1 MIQYICKYT
10 PIELFAGFGVK
21 CARREPKV
29 ESFELADGAAH
40 QNLCGFGRALLED
53 CLRNGTGELVL
64 VNCCDSIRRVYD
76 VLQQRGDSPF
86 LYLLDLPRCETA
98 CSRKRFAQALQ
109 QLSEAYAAYS
119 GLRFSYKRFCAAF
132 SSAAPSP
139 DAPYLSLLGAR
150 ASESLLGAV
159 QASSSLPV
167 QNDTC
172 TGRRDVFLPS
182 QALPEEA
189 FWEAY
194 AAALLGQTPCMRM
207 TNPSGRRRIT
217 ESPYLGGVIYHTV
230 KFCDYYDYE
239 YSVLKQGRL
248 PITKIETDY
257 TPPAPG
263 QLETRIE
270 AFLET
275 LPEAKP
281 QKPQEGSAKMDQ
293 NAIFAGID
301 SGSTSTNAVL
311 LSADKHILAY
321 CVVPTGARAGES
333 AHRALNAAL
342 QKAGRRREEIARTVT
357 TGYGRAH
364 IGEGDQG
371 VTEITCHAK
380 GAFFLNPQVRTVI
393 DIGGQDSKVIRLD
406 DAGRVTDFVMNDK
419 CAAGTGRFLDM
430 MARTLEMDVSH
441 MGEVDRGW
449 KEEITISSICTVFA
463 ESEVVSL
470 IAQNKRTADIVH
482 GLHKSVASKIGALLA
497 RVKAAGAYMMTGGV
511 AKNEGVRRAIE
522 EKTGEPL
529 LLSEEPQIC
538 GALGAAL
545 LALESWAKA

>member
-10 PIELFAGFGVK
+10 PLELFAGFGAE
-21 CARREPKV
+21 CIRREPKV
-29 ESFELADGAAH
+29 ESFELADGASH

-53 CLRNGTGELVL
+53 CLLNGAGELVL

-76 VLQQRGDSPF
+76 ILKEKGDSPF
-86 LYLLDLPRCETA
+86 LYLLDLPRCDTA
-98 CSRKRFAQALQ
+98 CAQKRFATELKHLAD
-109 QLSEAYAAYS
+109 AYAAYS
-119 GLRFSYKRFCAAF
+119 GYDFSLERFMQAF
-132 SSAAPSP
+132 EPQATPP
-139 DAPYLSLLGAR
+139 DKPYLSLFGAR
-150 ASESLLGAV
+150 AGDSLLKSV
-159 QASSSLPV
+159 QAYASLPV

-172 TGRRDVFLPS
+172 TGRRNVFLPPG
-182 QALPEEA
+182 LTIDNL
-189 FWEAY
+189 WGAY
-194 AAALLGQTPCMRM
+194 ATSLLGQTPCMRM
-207 TNPSGRRRIT
+207 TDPAARRRIT
-217 ESPYLGGVIYHTV
+217 EDPHLRGILYHTV

-239 YSVLKQGRL
+239 YNSLKQRQIPL
-248 PITKIETDY
+248 TKIETDY

-275 LPEAKP
+275 LPDAGVKIHVGEATQMNK
-281 QKPQEGSAKMDQ
+281 
-293 NAIFAGID
+293 NAIFAGVD

-311 LSADKHILAY
+311 LDAQKKICAY
-321 CVVPTGARAGES
+321 SVVPTGARASES
-333 AHRALNAAL
+333 AQRALSEAL
-342 QKAGRRREEIARTVT
+342 KKAGKKQEDIIRTVA
-357 TGYGRAH
+357 TGYGRFH
-364 IGEGDQG
+364 IQTGDQG

-380 GAFFLNPQVRTVI
+380 GAFFLDPRVRTVI

-406 DAGRVTDFVMNDK
+406 ETGRVTDFVMNDK

-430 MARTLEMDVSH
+430 MARTLEMDVSR
-441 MGEVDRGW
+441 MGEIDREW
-449 KEEITISSICTVFA
+449 KESITISSMCTVFA

-482 GLHKSVASKIGALLA
+482 GLHQSVASKIGTLLA
-497 RVKAAGAYMMTGGV
+497 RTKAQGAYMMTGGV

-529 LLSEEPQIC
+529 ILPEEPQIC

-545 LALESWAKA
+545 LAMEE

>member
-10 PIELFAGFGVK
+10 PLELFAGFGAECV
-21 CARREPKV
+21 RREPRV
-29 ESFELADGAAH
+29 GGFELADGAAH

-53 CLRNGTGELVL
+53 CLQNGTGELVL

-76 VLQQRGDSPF
+76 VLKARGDAPF
-86 LYLLDLPRCETA
+86 LRLLDLPRCDTA
-98 CSRKRFAQALQ
+98 CAQERFAAELKR
-109 QLSEAYAAYS
+109 LADDYAAYS
-119 GLRFSYKRFCAAF
+119 GRAFSIERFRAAF
-132 SSAAPSP
+132 APAPDSP
-139 DAPYLSLLGAR
+139 AGPYLSLLGAR
-150 ASESLLGAV
+150 ASDSLLEAV
-159 QASSSLPV
+159 QACSTLPV
-167 QNDTC
+167 RNDTC
-172 TGRRDVFLPS
+172 TGRRAVYFSDEMAGGTLW
-182 QALPEEA
+182 A
-189 FWEAY
+189 AY

-207 TNPSGRRRIT
+207 TDPSGRRRIT
-217 ESPYLGGVIYHTV
+217 ENPRLRGVIYHTI
-230 KFCDYYDYE
+230 KFCDYYDDE
-239 YSVLKQGRL
+239 YSGIKQQQL
-248 PITKIETDY
+248 PTAKIETDY

-275 LPEAKP
+275 LPDTKP
-281 QKPQEGSAKMDQ
+281 KEPQGETIHMDK

-311 LSADKHILAY
+311 LDAEKHMLAY
-321 CVVPTGARAGES
+321 SVVPTGARAEES
-333 AHRALNAAL
+333 AQKALAEAL
-342 QKAGRRREEIARTVT
+342 QKAGKQKEAVARTIA
-357 TGYGRAH
+357 TGYGRSH
-364 IGEGDQG
+364 IGAGGQG

-380 GAFFLNPQVRTVI
+380 GAFSLDPRVRTVI

-406 DAGRVTDFVMNDK
+406 ETGRVTDFVMNDK

-430 MARTLEMDVSH
+430 MARTLELDVAR
-441 MGEVDRGW
+441 MGEIDRGW
-449 KEEITISSICTVFA
+449 RKELTISSMCTVFA

-482 GLHKSVASKIGALLA
+482 GLHKSVASKISALLA
-497 RVKAAGAYMMTGGV
+497 RTKAEGAYMMTGGV

-529 LLSEEPQIC
+529 ILPEEPQIC

-545 LALESWAKA
+545 LAMEA

>member
-10 PIELFAGFGVK
+10 PIELFAGFGAE
-21 CARREPKV
+21 CMPREPRTGC
-29 ESFELADGAAH
+29 FELADGASH

-76 VLQQRGDSPF
+76 VLKERADSPF
-86 LYLLDLPRCETA
+86 LYLLDLPHCDTA
-98 CSRKRFAQALQ
+98 CARSRFANELKRLAG
-109 QLSEAYAAYS
+109 AYAAYS
-119 GLRFSYKRFCAAF
+119 GRAF
-132 SSAAPSP
+132 SIERFQSAFVPAPNP
-139 DAPYLSLLGAR
+139 PAGPYLSLLGAR
-150 ASESLLGAV
+150 ASDTLLEAV
-159 QASSSLPV
+159 RSVSSLPV

-172 TGRRDVFLPS
+172 TGSRHVFPPDEW
-182 QALPEEA
+182 AEEA
-189 FWEAY
+189 LWTAY
-194 AAALLGQTPCMRM
+194 AGVLLGQTPCMRM
-207 TNPSGRRRIT
+207 TDPSGRRRIT
-217 ESPYLGGVIYHTV
+217 ESPFLRGVIYHTV
-230 KFCDYYDYE
+230 KFCDYYDDE
-239 YSVLKQGRL
+239 YSALKQERL
-248 PITKIETDY
+248 PMTKLETDY

-275 LPEAKP
+275 LPQREFHPLQGDAK
-281 QKPQEGSAKMDQ
+281 EMDV

-311 LSADKHILAY
+311 LDAQKRLLAY
-321 CVVPTGARAGES
+321 SVVPTGARAEES
-333 AHRALNAAL
+333 A
-342 QKAGRRREEIARTVT
+342 QKALAEALHKAGKPKEAITRAIA
-357 TGYGRAH
+357 TGYGRSH
-364 IGEGDQG
+364 IGAGEQG

-380 GAFFLNPQVRTVI
+380 GAFFLNPRVRTVI

-406 DAGRVTDFVMNDK
+406 ETGRVTDFVMNDK

-430 MARTLEMDVSH
+430 MARTLELDVSR
-441 MGEVDRGW
+441 MGEIDRGW
-449 KEEITISSICTVFA
+449 KEPLTISSMCTVFA

-482 GLHKSVASKIGALLA
+482 GLHRSVAAKIGALLA
-497 RVKAAGAYMMTGGV
+497 RTKAAGAYMMTGGV

-529 LLSEEPQIC
+529 MIPEEPQIC

-545 LALESWAKA
+545 LAMEP

>member
-10 PIELFAGFGVK
+10 PLELFAGFGAECV
-21 CARREPKV
+21 RREPRAD
-29 ESFELADGAAH
+29 SFDLADGAAH

-76 VLQQRGDSPF
+76 VLLQKGDSPF
-86 LYLLDLPRCETA
+86 LYLLDLPRCDTA
-98 CSRKRFAQALQ
+98 CAQKRFAAELQ
-109 QLSEAYAAYS
+109 RLTEAYAAYS
-119 GLRFSYKRFCAAF
+119 GREFSIQRFQSAF
-132 SSAAPSP
+132 APVAEPP
-139 DAPYLSLLGAR
+139 DGPYLSLLGAR
-150 ASESLLGAV
+150 ASDSLLDAV
-159 QASSSLPV
+159 QACSALPV
-167 QNDTC
+167 RNDTC
-172 TGRRDVFLPS
+172 TGRREVPAADEMTGDTL
-182 QALPEEA
+182 
-189 FWEAY
+189 WTAY

-207 TNPSGRRRIT
+207 TDPTGRRRIT
-217 ESPYLGGVIYHTV
+217 QEPHLRGVIYHTV

-239 YSVLKQGRL
+239 YNGMKQEHV

-275 LPEAKP
+275 LPDANPGKIQGETIN
-281 QKPQEGSAKMDQ
+281 MDE
-293 NAIFAGID
+293 NAIFAGVD

-311 LSADKHILAY
+311 LDAQKNILAY
-321 CVVPTGARAGES
+321 SVVPTGARAEES
-333 AHRALNAAL
+333 A
-342 QKAGRRREEIARTVT
+342 QKALAEALRKAGKEKTSLTRTIA
-357 TGYGRAH
+357 TGYGRSH
-364 IGEGDQG
+364 IGAGGQG

-380 GAFFLNPQVRTVI
+380 GAFFLNPRVRTVI

-406 DAGRVTDFVMNDK
+406 ETGRVTDFVMNDK

-430 MARTLEMDVSH
+430 MARTLELDVSR
-441 MGEVDRGW
+441 MGEIDRGW
-449 KEEITISSICTVFA
+449 REDLTISSMCTVFA

-470 IAQNKRTADIVH
+470 IAQNRRTADIVH

-497 RVKAAGAYMMTGGV
+497 RTKATGAYMMTGGV

-522 EKTGEPL
+522 VKTGEPL
-529 LLSEEPQIC
+529 IVPEEPQIC

-545 LALESWAKA
+545 LALEG

>member
-10 PIELFAGFGVK
+10 PLELFAGFGAECV
-21 CARREPKV
+21 RREPKV
-29 ESFELADGAAH
+29 ESFELADGASH

-53 CLRNGTGELVL
+53 CLLNGTGELVL

-76 VLQQRGDSPF
+76 ILKEKGDAPF
-86 LYLLDLPRCETA
+86 LYLLDLPRCDTA
-98 CSRKRFAQALQ
+98 CAQKRFATELERLA
-109 QLSEAYAAYS
+109 EAYAAYS
-119 GLRFSYKRFCAAF
+119 GLDFSIGRFKSAF
-132 SSAAPSP
+132 MSPPDPPSG
-139 DAPYLSLLGAR
+139 PYLSLLGAR
-150 ASESLLGAV
+150 ASDSLLEAV
-159 QASSSLPV
+159 QRYASLPV
-167 QNDTC
+167 RNDAC
-172 TGRRDVFLPS
+172 TGRRDVILPS
-182 QALPEEA
+182 NLTEGNL
-189 FWEAY
+189 WEPY

-207 TNPSGRRRIT
+207 TDPSGRRRIT
-217 ESPYLGGVIYHTV
+217 ENPHLRGVIYHTV

-239 YSVLKQGRL
+239 YSGLKQEQL
-248 PITKIETDY
+248 PMTKIETDY

-275 LPEAKP
+275 LPDTGIKIHMKETT
-281 QKPQEGSAKMDQ
+281 KM
-293 NAIFAGID
+293 NENSIFAGVD

-311 LSADKHILAY
+311 LDAQKKICAY
-321 CVVPTGARAGES
+321 SVVPTGARASES
-333 AHRALNAAL
+333 AQRALSEAL
-342 QKAGRRREEIARTVT
+342 KKAGKKQEDIVRTVA
-357 TGYGRAH
+357 TGYGRSH
-364 IGEGDQG
+364 IGAGDQG

-380 GAFFLNPQVRTVI
+380 GAFFLDPRVRTVI

-406 DAGRVTDFVMNDK
+406 ETGRVTDFVMNDK

-430 MARTLEMDVSH
+430 MARTLEMDVSR
-441 MGEVDRGW
+441 MGEIDRGW
-449 KEEITISSICTVFA
+449 QESITISSMCTVFA

-482 GLHKSVASKIGALLA
+482 GLHQSVASKIGTLLA
-497 RVKAAGAYMMTGGV
+497 RTKAQGAYMMTGGV

-529 LLSEEPQIC
+529 ILPEEPQIC

-545 LALESWAKA
+545 LAMEE

>member
-1 MIQYICKYT
+1 MIQYVCKYT
-10 PIELFAGFGVK
+10 PIELFAGFGTE
-21 CARREPKV
+21 CTRREPRV
-29 ESFELADGAAH
+29 ESFERADSAAH

-76 VLQQRGDSPF
+76 ILHARGDSPF

-98 CSRKRFAQALQ
+98 CAQKRFAQALQ
-109 QLSEAYAAYS
+109 QLAQAYAAYS
-119 GLRFSYKRFCAAF
+119 GRRFSTGRFQSAFTQTDAA
-132 SSAAPSP
+132 P

-150 ASESLLGAV
+150 ASESLLHAV
-159 QASSSLPV
+159 RACSPLPV
-167 QNDTC
+167 RNDTC
-172 TGRRDVFLPS
+172 TGCREVFLPCGTDTQS
-182 QALPEEA
+182 L
-189 FWEAY
+189 WEAY

-239 YSVLKQGRL
+239 YSALKQERIPL
-248 PITKIETDY
+248 TKLETDY

-263 QLETRIE
+263 QLGTRIE

-275 LPEAKP
+275 LPGRMIPK
-281 QKPQEGSAKMDQ
+281 QDEGKAMQQ
-293 NAIFAGID
+293 NTIFAGID

-311 LSADKHILAY
+311 LDAGKKLLA
-321 CVVPTGARAGES
+321 CSTVPTGAHAEQS
-333 AHRALNAAL
+333 AQKALNEAL
-342 QKAGRRREEIARTVT
+342 QKAGRQKEEIARTVT
-357 TGYGRAH
+357 TGYGRNH
-364 IGEGDQG
+364 IGAGDQG

-393 DIGGQDSKVIRLD
+393 DIGGQDSKVICLD

-430 MARTLEMDVSH
+430 MACTLEMDVSH
-441 MGEVDRGW
+441 MGEVDRSW

-482 GLHKSVASKIGALLA
+482 GLHRSVASKIGALLA
-497 RVKAAGAYMMTGGV
+497 RTKATGAYMMTGGV
-511 AKNEGVRRAIE
+511 AKNEGVRHAIE

-529 LLSEEPQIC
+529 LLPEEPQIC

-545 LALESWAKA
+545 LALENWAEA